1 MKIVNL
7 KAENIKKLVAV
18 EISPT
23 DNTVIVT
30 EKNGSGKSSVL
41 DTIWWALSGTK
52 HIQDKPIRD
61 GQTKASIRLDLG
73 TIIVERVFSEK
84 VRASRSWHTT
94 GRGFRNRRPCWINS
108 LARSP
113 LIRSNSRA

>member
-7 KAENIKKLVAV
+7 KAENIKLVAV

-30 EKNGSGKSSVL
+30 GKNGAGKSSVL
-41 DTIWWALSGTK
+41 DAIWWGALRHETYSGK
-52 HIQDKPIRD
+52 LIRD

-73 TIIVERVFSEK
+73 TIIVERIFSEK
-84 VRASRSWHTT
+84 GSTLKVMADNGAASSLK
-94 GRGFRNRRPCWINS
+94 PCWTS
-108 LARSP
+108 FWAR
-113 LIRSNSRA
+113 LLLTRSNSPA

>member
-18 EISPT
+18 EISPSE
-23 DNTVIVT
+23 NTVIVT
-30 EKNGSGKSSVL
+30 GKNGAGKSSVL
-41 DTIWWALSGTK
+41 DAIWWALSGTK

-73 TIIVERVFSEK
+73 TIIVERVFGEK
-84 VRASRSWHTT
+84 GS
-94 GRGFRNRRPCWINS
+94 S
-108 LARSP
+108 LKVMADNGARFP
-113 LIRSNSRA
+113 EPQPMLDNLLGAITFD